1 MDEQRLSAPAV
12 RRWTGPNE
20 YIDGLVRRRTSRG
33 TRLPTG
39 QRTEPEAPR
48 MLLSTLP
55 FVALLAA
62 LGVLAVAIMI
72 AAWPVHD
79 AKPSSRQ
86 LTLHEKGTA
95 AKGWFQEAQKEMH
108 R

>member
-1 MDEQRLSAPAV
+1 
-12 RRWTGPNE
+12 
-20 YIDGLVRRRTSRG
+20 
-33 TRLPTG
+33 
-39 QRTEPEAPR
+39 

-55 FVALLAA
+55 FVALIAA

-79 AKPSSRQ
+79 AKPASRQ
-86 LTLHEKGTA
+86 VAPQERGMA